1 VVFLKD
7 MNFSLQWLGIGCP
20 KNPRNSIFAPTRT
33 FRVFRILDLK
43 TLIMMLAISDPSGPE
58 LRIFRVFSGY
68 LKFGTL
74 TGHTSARAKVPK
86 SGRRFIR
93 GLIFLELYQCNAL
106 LLLSADKRIIR

>member
-1 VVFLKD
+1 MYYIL
-7 MNFSLQWLGIGCP
+7 GCP

-43 TLIMMLAISDPSGPE
+43 TLIMILAISDPSGPE

-68 LKFGTL
+68 PNFGTL
-74 TGHTSARAKVPK
+74 TGHSSARDKFYTKVPK

-106 LLLSADKRIIR
+106 LLLLSADKRIIR